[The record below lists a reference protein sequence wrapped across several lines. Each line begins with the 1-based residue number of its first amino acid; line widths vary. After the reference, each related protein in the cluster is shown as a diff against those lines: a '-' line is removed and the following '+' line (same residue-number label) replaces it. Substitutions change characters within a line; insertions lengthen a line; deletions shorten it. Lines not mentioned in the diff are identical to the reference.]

1 MKCGRVY
8 LLGDSIKVSYRES
21 TTCKPEGRTKMRNYF
36 SLFFLVAVPLAACQS
51 QVVFQ
56 KTPEIAD
63 PDLVINNVSSAG
75 DIFAMPVSKLIVKL
89 GSVAADGAN
98 QAPVENA
105 ATDKKPAADSG
116 GILTPQKIKSG
127 TTSISIGSAQYSV
140 TILPVESAR
149 RFLVRPVDNFFSSTS
164 INITKIPN
172 TDLPTAISVQFTDNI
187 KTRISQLGGLVTA
200 FIGASFP
207 LLASDSDTECGQDQK
222 LESFTLMI
230 DKEVPFTKLSSQ
242 PCWEYSIMFE
252 DPKPTVGAISWE
264 RFEKELGKK
273 VCYFPV
279 PACRDVVV
287 TLVHANRRKPVII
300 TAKIADPSY
309 VRLAPLPVKGQ
320 ITMHPIC
327 GADITETSGD
337 RFGSYIDEIT
347 EGLKQVKAIEGAL
360 KDASSH

>member
-1 MKCGRVY
+1 
-8 LLGDSIKVSYRES
+8 
-21 TTCKPEGRTKMRNYF
+21 MRNYF
-36 SLFFLVAVPLAACQS
+36 GLFFLVAAPLAACQS

-56 KTPEIAD
+56 KTPEIANS
-63 PDLVINNVSSAG
+63 DLVINNASSAG

-89 GSVAADGAN
+89 DSVAADGAN

-105 ATDKKPAADSG
+105 AADKKPAADLG
-116 GILTPQKIKSG
+116 GIPTPQKTKSG
-127 TTSISIGSAQYSV
+127 TTSIDIGSAQYSV
-140 TILPVESAR
+140 TILPVESAQ

-164 INITKIPN
+164 ISITKIPN
-172 TDLPTAISVQFTDNI
+172 TDIPTAISVQFTDNI

-200 FIGASFP
+200 FIGAGLP
-207 LLASDSDTECGQDQK
+207 LFASEIDKECDQEQK

-230 DKEVPFTKLSSQ
+230 DKEVPFTKLPSQ
-242 PCWEYSIMFE
+242 PCWEYSIKFE
-252 DPKPTVGAISWE
+252 APQPTFGAISWE

-287 TLVHANRRKPVII
+287 TLVPVNRKNPVII

-327 GADITETSGD
+327 GADISETSGD

-360 KDASSH
+360 KDANSQ